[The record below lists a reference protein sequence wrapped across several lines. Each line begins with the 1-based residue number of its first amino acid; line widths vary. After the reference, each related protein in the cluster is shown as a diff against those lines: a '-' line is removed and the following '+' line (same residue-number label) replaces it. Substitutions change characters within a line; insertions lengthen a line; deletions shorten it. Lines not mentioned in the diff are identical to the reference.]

1 MLSRTE
7 MPLPFIE
14 TSGILL
20 VHRHPAP
27 LSQEGLSKPQRC
39 ETNWAAPDDS
49 SPGKPQPGET
59 DPELED
65 VARRERDYVRQELRE
80 ELEREPTEEEVD
92 QWLRQHTEGY

>member
-1 MLSRTE
+1 MLSRIET
-7 MPLPFIE
+7 PLPFNE
-14 TSGILL
+14 ASGILL
-20 VHRHPAP
+20 VQCRLVHLHA
-27 LSQEGLSKPQRC
+27 
-39 ETNWAAPDDS
+39 DS
-49 SPGKPQPGET
+49 EEKPQPGET